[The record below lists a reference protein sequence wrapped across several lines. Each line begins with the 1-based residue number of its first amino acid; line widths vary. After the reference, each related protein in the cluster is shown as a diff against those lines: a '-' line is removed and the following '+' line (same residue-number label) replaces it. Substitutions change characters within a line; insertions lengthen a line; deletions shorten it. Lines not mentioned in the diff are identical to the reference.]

1 MYPKKG
7 PADLYRR
14 TEVMTS
20 NRETILLMLY
30 AGAIRA
36 LKKGIEAA
44 EANDFA
50 AAGPHILKTQEI
62 VTELC
67 ATLNFEKGGELAHTL
82 QGLYL
87 FVLQRLVAGNIERK
101 VEPLHVSLKILSKL
115 NEAWEQ
121 AVEQLRN

>member
-1 MYPKKG
+1 MHPKKN
-7 PADLYRR
+7 PTDAYRR

-20 NRETILLMLY
+20 NKETILLMLY
-30 AGAIRA
+30 AGAIRS
-36 LKKGIEAA
+36 LKKAIEAG

-50 AAGPHILKTQEI
+50 TAGPHIMKVQEI

-87 FVLQRLVAGNIERK
+87 FILQRLVTANIERK
-101 VEPLHVSLKILSKL
+101 VEPLHASLKILSNL

-121 AVEQLRN
+121 AVEQLRK